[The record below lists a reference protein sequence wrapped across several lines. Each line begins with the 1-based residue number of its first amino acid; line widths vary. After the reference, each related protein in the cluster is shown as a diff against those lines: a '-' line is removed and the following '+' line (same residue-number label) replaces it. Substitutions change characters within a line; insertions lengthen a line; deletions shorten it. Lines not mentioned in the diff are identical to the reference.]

1 MGEIAKTKKVIHH
14 IECRRCSLYWTVPLF
29 GANFEFWDSVLRFY
43 VLKSLKYS
51 ILNYSDAF
59 EIFMEIFG
67 SESIFWYLMW
77 EFACI
82 SNIEMCT
89 MFDGRINQRSDSA
102 YWNLWTLC
110 RQSHWSCLTSM
121 RFEMICVLIFWHIS
135 PKVLQLYIIAIE
147 AVHNHSIMWTKPHWV
162 ECHIWVG

>member
-14 IECRRCSLYWTVPLF
+14 IECRRCSLYWTIPLKLLERK
-29 GANFEFWDSVLRFY
+29 FEFWDSVLRFY

-77 EFACI
+77 EFAC
-82 SNIEMCT
+82 NMH
-89 MFDGRINQRSDSA
+89 A
-102 YWNLWTLC
+102 YQTSKC
-110 RQSHWSCLTSM
+110 VQCLTVESIKEATVHTEISEH
-121 RFEMICVLIFWHIS
+121 FVDKVIEVAWLPCVSKWFVYWYFGIFPLRCYNS
-135 PKVLQLYIIAIE
+135 
-147 AVHNHSIMWTKPHWV
+147 T
-162 ECHIWVG
+162 